1 MAGAARRRW
10 WTPYYCVGI
19 EGGSQSAVGGIPW
32 SAWIRQPMSIEE
44 EAELPLPVSAW
55 VTGVATNKEAAT
67 NTVPAVIVRTIMTS
81 ILAPKRGNRTLRTA
95 PQLQGHGAD
104 STGRARPINF
114 GP

>member
-1 MAGAARRRW
+1 M
-10 WTPYYCVGI
+10 
-19 EGGSQSAVGGIPW
+19 
-32 SAWIRQPMSIEE
+32 RQPILIEE
-44 EAELPLPVSAW
+44 EAESALPVSACA
-55 VTGVATNKEAAT
+55 TGAATNKEAAT

-81 ILAPKRGNRTLRTA
+81 IFAPKHGNRTPRNA